1 MSKKKKVI
9 LIIVIA
15 AVIVIVAGGVGY
27 AKYAEATRFEFVSF
41 AHYGDNRYME
51 VISSHFSERE
61 ADSEF
66 SENHN
71 EYIQKNKEAYTEF
84 FEKYQSGEYID
95 PINIHASIEVKD
107 GQTIFT
113 YYGTV
118 TLASGETQEYNRQ
131 FTVDYVF
138 TKDIPDVFKVPG
150 K

>member
-1 MSKKKKVI
+1 MSKKKIVI
-9 LIIVIA
+9 LIIAIVAVIA
-15 AVIVIVAGGVGY
+15 IAVGGVNY
-27 AKYAEATRFEFVSF
+27 AKYAEDTKIEFFSMSRNK
-41 AHYGDNRYME
+41 DNCYME
-51 VISSHFSERE
+51 IISASCSRPGGRSPEK
-61 ADSEF
+61 
-66 SENHN
+66 HN
-71 EYIQKNKEAYTEF
+71 EFTQKNKEAYTEF

-138 TKDIPDVFKVPG
+138 TKDIPDVFKVPE